1 MLQAGETMIISFV
14 QTKGGTGKSTLAL
27 STAFSN
33 HMSNAFGSVALVELD
48 PQGTLRNWWN
58 ERTELGRDTGRVSFH
73 HISSSQKE
81 VFADGIKAIAT
92 HNDLIVMDIPGESTG
107 KLHTRFACAV
117 SDLVI
122 IPMRTSTNDEAAFAD
137 NLYPIIKEILKV
149 DPGKKGCFYVLPSFT
164 HPKANRDTI
173 MGYFTDILP
182 PHVGCL
188 RTIYPDRS
196 VYENF
201 NREGATLADYAYSVR
216 ENKRHSKQ
224 ALSAAGD
231 VEEIARA
238 ITQMLEKEHVSAKK
252 EEATLRG

>member
-1 MLQAGETMIISFV
+1 MIISFV

-27 STAFSN
+27 NMAFSN
-33 HMSNAFGSVALVELD
+33 HMNRVFSSVALVELD
-48 PQGTLRNWWN
+48 PQGTLRTWWN
-58 ERTELGRDTGRVSFH
+58 ERSELGKDPGNVSFH

-81 VFADGIKAIAT
+81 VFAEGIKAIAA
-92 HNDLIVMDIPGESTG
+92 HNDLIIMDIPGESTG

-137 NLYPIIKEILKV
+137 NLYPIIKEVIKV
-149 DPGKKGCFYVLPSFT
+149 DPGKRGCFHILPSFT

-182 PHVGCL
+182 THVGCL

-201 NREGATLADYAYSVR
+201 NRDGATLAEYANSVKD
-216 ENKRHSKQ
+216 NKRSSKQ
-224 ALSAAGD
+224 ALSALGD
-231 VEEIARA
+231 IEEIAQTIA
-238 ITQMLEKEHVSAKK
+238 QMLETSHVVAQKTKK
-252 EEATLRG
+252 TL